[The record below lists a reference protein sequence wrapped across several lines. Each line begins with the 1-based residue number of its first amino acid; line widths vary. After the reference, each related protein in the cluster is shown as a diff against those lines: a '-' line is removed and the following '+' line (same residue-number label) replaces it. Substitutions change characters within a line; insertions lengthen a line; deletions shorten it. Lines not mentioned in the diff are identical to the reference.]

1 MHTDTVLPT
10 YTKSIFLNFFL
21 SIPDENID
29 DSGNNTKGAAR
40 NRLLKPSCLW
50 SEYDNDSRA
59 RKKKRVWPK
68 KNFQSQGSIFF
79 LSKKKDA
86 IETIKKNAIAMDKT
100 PYGINGKQAR
110 ITSA

>member
-40 NRLLKPSCLW
+40 NRLLKPSCL
-50 SEYDNDSRA
+50 
-59 RKKKRVWPK
+59 
-68 KNFQSQGSIFF
+68 
-79 LSKKKDA
+79 
-86 IETIKKNAIAMDKT
+86 
-100 PYGINGKQAR
+100 
-110 ITSA
+110 